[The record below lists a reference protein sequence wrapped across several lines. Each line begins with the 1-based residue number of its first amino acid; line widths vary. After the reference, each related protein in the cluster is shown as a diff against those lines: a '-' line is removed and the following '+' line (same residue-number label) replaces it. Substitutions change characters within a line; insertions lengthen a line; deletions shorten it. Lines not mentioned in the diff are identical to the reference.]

1 MPFAHPD
8 LFEDVICVVVEKVGV
23 SGYLIGGRPV
33 AKSPET
39 CGGPFLVV
47 SALSVLDGHV
57 LFHS

>member
-8 LFEDVICVVVEKVGV
+8 LFEDVIGVVVEEVMMA
-23 SGYLIGGRPV
+23 GYLTGGRPV

-39 CGGPFLVV
+39 SGGPFLVV
-47 SALSVLDGHV
+47 SALSVLDGRV